1 MSHTRETRNHNDI
14 IIDNIFAFRVA
25 IDLMR
30 NDEDQKPQ
38 IVGECQKRN
47 EWPKWKET
55 IKIELNSLA
64 KREKFGPA
72 VQTPRNIKPIAY
84 KWVFGRKCNENN
96 KIVRYKAQLVA

>member
-1 MSHTRETRNHNDI
+1 MKGSNDENQLVKQLAPEEIQIDQIPVSRIEEISMSHTRETRNHNDI

-47 EWPKWKET
+47 E
-55 IKIELNSLA
+55 
-64 KREKFGPA
+64 
-72 VQTPRNIKPIAY
+72 
-84 KWVFGRKCNENN
+84 
-96 KIVRYKAQLVA
+96 